1 MAGLKLTPIILKE
14 VNKYLT
20 TPKKVRKFGFD
31 DTTVKTGEDIERPQ
45 EALDREMFKDAK
57 ERFNKADGGRI
68 GFQQAGLAAQQA
80 NIQKGIEKRK
90 FIKDELI
97 KKIDNFEKTKLKC

>member
-45 EALDREMFKDAK
+45 EALDREMFKDAE
-57 ERFNKADGGRI
+57 ERFNKADGGRTN
-68 GFQQAGLAAQQA
+68 FYEAGLVTRGPR
-80 NIQKGIEKRK
+80 KGEYAVDTDPTQYFKTEKK
-90 FIKDELI
+90 PINL
-97 KKIDNFEKTKLKC
+97 

>member
-45 EALDREMFKDAK
+45 KALDREMFKD
-57 ERFNKADGGRI
+57 
-68 GFQQAGLAAQQA
+68 
-80 NIQKGIEKRK
+80 GIEPES
-90 FIKDELI
+90 IQEIVEEVTGEAPSI
-97 KKIDNFEKTKLKC
+97 KKAGGGIATMLGE

>member
-45 EALDREMFKDAK
+45 EALDREMFKDAE

-68 GFQQAGLAAQQA
+68 GFADG
-80 NIQKGIEKRK
+80 NISKSEASFK
-90 FIKDELI
+90 FYE
-97 KKIDNFEKTKLKC
+97 

>member
-45 EALDREMFKDAK
+45 KALDREMFKDAE
-57 ERFNKADGGRI
+57 ERFNKAEGGRI
-68 GFQQAGLAAQQA
+68 DFQDAGLAKFA
-80 NIQKGIEKRK
+80 NPNLGKGVLKKAKKRRQI
-90 FIKDELI
+90 IK
-97 KKIDNFEKTKLKC
+97 TMS